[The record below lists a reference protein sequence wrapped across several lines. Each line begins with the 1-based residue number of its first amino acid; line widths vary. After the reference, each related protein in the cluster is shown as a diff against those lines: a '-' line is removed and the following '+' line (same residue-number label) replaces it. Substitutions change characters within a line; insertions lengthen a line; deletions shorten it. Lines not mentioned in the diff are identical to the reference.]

1 MNTKQMLERAAKLF
15 EDARALL
22 SNTDASAEERAKAA
36 PMLEEAKRLKAD
48 ALQLQ
53 SIETEGAAL
62 VEEIKRVEQ
71 AATAQ
76 PTDGKKFK
84 YWGEFLEA
92 VHANQVHRKSDARLN
107 VFMDEVEPQ
116 THTRSSKDMSG
127 QTGAGGGYLIPT
139 EFRAELY
146 AAMAEA
152 SIVRQRA
159 QIIPMRRRQIDIPVL
174 DQSQTLSAG
183 NPRWFGGLSFYW
195 AEEGAEKT
203 ESDPKFRQITL
214 AAKKLIGFTRS
225 SDELLDDAAVSLE
238 AFLSGPMGFAGGA
251 AWMEDYAFLM
261 GTGVGM
267 PLGVINAPAT
277 ISINRDVAGD
287 IRFDDLVRMLAA
299 FLPSANGG
307 EWLFSQTALPR
318 LMKIKDDANQ
328 FIWVNA
334 ETGAPRTLLGLPYRF
349 TEKLPALGTT
359 GDALLADFSYY
370 LLGDRQSPTVETT
383 KFEAWRNDKTSWRL
397 VHRVDGQPWL
407 NAPLTYQDTTTQVSP
422 FVVLSSTVS

>member
-1 MNTKQMLERAAKLF
+1 MNTKQMLERAAALF
-15 EDARALL
+15 EQARVILA
-22 SNTDASAEERAKAA
+22 NTDASAEERAKAT
-36 PMLEEAKRLKAD
+36 PLLEEAKRLKTD

-62 VEEIKRVEQ
+62 LEELKRVDQ
-71 AATAQ
+71 PSPAQ

-84 YWGEFLEA
+84 YWGEFLES
-92 VHANQVHRKSDARLN
+92 VHAFQTQGKTDSRLTMF
-107 VFMDEVEPQ
+107 VDEVEPQ
-116 THTRSSKDMSG
+116 THTRKDMSG
-127 QTGAGGGYLIPT
+127 QTSAGGGALIPT

-146 AAMAEA
+146 AAMAES

-174 DQSQTLSAG
+174 DQTQTLGAG

-203 ESDPKFRQITL
+203 ASDPKFRQISL
-214 AAKKLIGFTRS
+214 VAKKLIGFTRS
-225 SDELLDDAAVSLE
+225 SDELLDDAAISLE

-277 ISINRDVAGD
+277 LSINRDVAGD

-383 KFEAWRNDKTSWRL
+383 KFEAWRSDKTSWRL

-407 NAPLTYQDTTTQVSP
+407 NAPLTFQDTTTQVSP